1 MGRSRDL
8 SEGSYV
14 ATDFALASSNLPAGT
29 VLQTVYHEFED
40 ATTTTTSQSYVDVTN
55 GSSSITSIGT
65 NSKFLVTVSASV
77 YQASGNGINLGI
89 NRTLGGTTTRL
100 LGVEG
105 NKDAWL
111 GHGNGPGA
119 TTNQSGSIT
128 RFCLDDPSQSSGTTI
143 TYKMLLGKW
152 TSGTA
157 YLNYTNYECKS
168 FIIIQ
173 EIAA

>member
-77 YQASGNGINLGI
+77 YQYGGNGINLGI
-89 NRTLGGTTTRL
+89 NRTLGSTTTRL